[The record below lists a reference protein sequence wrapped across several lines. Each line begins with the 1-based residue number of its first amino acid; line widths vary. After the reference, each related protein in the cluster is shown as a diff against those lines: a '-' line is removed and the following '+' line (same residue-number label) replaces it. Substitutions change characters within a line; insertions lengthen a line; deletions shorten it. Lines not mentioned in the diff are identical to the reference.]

1 MGRARITMVRIALS
15 SLLLALGLLSQAA
28 ARRSDQEGK
37 LLVLEHLWNEAQVN
51 RDAPVLDALVSDQ
64 FVNTEF
70 DGEVSDKAQFLAE
83 IKDPHFKPVAMN
95 VENMKVIL
103 YHDTAIVT
111 GDDHAKRTYQGKPYD
126 RYGRFTDTWFN
137 KNGTW
142 QCVASH
148 SSLVKKQ

>member
-1 MGRARITMVRIALS
+1 MGWARITMIRAVLCS
-15 SLLLALGLLSQAA
+15 FLLALGLISPAA
-28 ARRSDQEGK
+28 AQKSEQEAK

-51 RDAPVLDALVSDQ
+51 RDAPVLDALVSDE
-64 FVNTEF
+64 FINTEF
-70 DGEVSDKAQFLAE
+70 DGEVSNKAQFLAE
-83 IKDPHFKPVAMN
+83 IRDPRFKPVTMN

-111 GDDHAKRTYQGKPYD
+111 GDYHAKGTYQGKAYD
-126 RYGRFTDTWFN
+126 HYGRFTDTWFS

-148 SSLVKKQ
+148 SSLVKK

>member
-1 MGRARITMVRIALS
+1 MIRAVLCS
-15 SLLLALGLLSQAA
+15 FLLALGFVCLAA
-28 ARRSDQEGK
+28 AQKSEQEDK

-64 FVNTEF
+64 FVNTEY
-70 DGEVSDKAQFLAE
+70 DGEVSNKAQFLAE
-83 IKDPHFKPVAMN
+83 IRDPHFKPVTMN

-111 GDDHAKRTYQGKPYD
+111 GDYHAKGTYQGKPYD
-126 RYGRFTDTWFN
+126 HYGRFTDTWLS
-137 KNGTW
+137 KNGSW

-148 SSLVKKQ
+148 SSLVKK